1 MSINFFY
8 HARNYNCYGVYAR
21 MSLSNEP
28 QDLAEVPEQL
38 INSDDNKETEQSGCS
53 EIILTRGREDTTRN
67 QPCKF

>member
-1 MSINFFY
+1 
-8 HARNYNCYGVYAR
+8 